1 MQSRT
6 YLKKDLQKSE
16 ANYVSQS
23 PLSWI
28 KRAAD
33 IFPEITAVI
42 HGDKSFS
49 WRETFSRCRKLA
61 SALHKIGINKGDT
74 VAVIATNI
82 PAFYESL
89 IRYTSIRR
97 CYKPNQY

>member
-1 MQSRT
+1 MNNAEQNIFE
-6 YLKKDLQKSE
+6 KDLQKSE

-42 HGDKSFS
+42 HGDTKVLVGEKRF
-49 WRETFSRCRKLA
+49 RDA
-61 SALHKIGINKGDT
+61 AN
-74 VAVIATNI
+74 
-82 PAFYESL
+82 
-89 IRYTSIRR
+89 
-97 CYKPNQY
+97 